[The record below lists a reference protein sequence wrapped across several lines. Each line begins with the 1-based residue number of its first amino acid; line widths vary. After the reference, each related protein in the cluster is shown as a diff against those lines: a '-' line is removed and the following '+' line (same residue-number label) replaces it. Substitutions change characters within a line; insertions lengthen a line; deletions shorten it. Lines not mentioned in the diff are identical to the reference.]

1 MKFSKLPSH
10 RSKSGIEEKI
20 YEFSFKLMMK
30 MNSTKTLPVGYK
42 SDSFNLAQSH
52 KNSLLKTKTYKNI
65 QI

>member
-1 MKFSKLPSH
+1 MKFSKLPNH

-30 MNSTKTLPVGYK
+30 MNSIKTLPAGYK

-52 KNSLLKTKTYKNI
+52 
-65 QI
+65 